1 MGLKS
6 GLEQFRDR
14 KSLRIAKG
22 PFRIYD
28 LWVGG
33 VEVLTQTASQK
44 LVHPPSHWF
53 WTVPKSTFT
62 DGCGIALL
70 MGNLCPWNPIKQ
82 LNSTFMRLISI
93 RMDNNML
100 TWSGE
105 GIRDPLT
112 ESDKCFLHWDCS
124 YSFQCDPSSID
135 KTENTQYNGDCR
147 THYMSLQKTSYYT
160 DWLCQVQAPFVRKAH
175 LQVIKWNECNAT
187 NSGFAYELHL
197 FGQFCASQKVKT
209 IEGKVFSLL
218 DAVSHCV
225 FHTKGTKIYFPDRLL
240 MGQHL
245 GWGIAKDALCNTEKR

>member
-1 MGLKS
+1 MIEKWLGNAALKFWFRANS
-6 GLEQFRDR
+6 GTGSSYWAPFLPGEAWLNVTFRLGHADGQ
-14 KSLRIAKG
+14 S
-22 PFRIYD
+22 
-28 LWVGG
+28 G
-33 VEVLTQTASQK
+33 V
-44 LVHPPSHWF
+44 
-53 WTVPKSTFT
+53 
-62 DGCGIALL
+62 
-70 MGNLCPWNPIKQ
+70 CPWNPVKQ
-82 LNSTFMRLISI
+82 LYSTFMRLISI
-93 RMDNNML
+93 RMDINML

-105 GIRDPLT
+105 GIKDPFN